1 MLSIPWVVVQN
12 VSLKETSSQQRETKI
27 AIKICVLVSV
37 RPKHKSQ
44 LLILVLAMQ
53 KVLIQPKFL
62 AKILTPDHDDQQCLR
77 PHVEKKICKNFENW
91 LSNRNFCSPY
101 KNSETSQKKSRKGVF
116 SAIFEQT
123 PKKVIVFTF
132 ASVLC

>member
-1 MLSIPWVVVQN
+1 M
-12 VSLKETSSQQRETKI
+12 
-27 AIKICVLVSV
+27 VSV

-77 PHVEKKICKNFENW
+77 PHVEKKIAKI
-91 LSNRNFCSPY
+91 LKIGR
-101 KNSETSQKKSRKGVF
+101 VI
-116 SAIFEQT
+116 AIFVRQ
-123 PKKVIVFTF
+123 KFRKFLKIFF
-132 ASVLC
+132 